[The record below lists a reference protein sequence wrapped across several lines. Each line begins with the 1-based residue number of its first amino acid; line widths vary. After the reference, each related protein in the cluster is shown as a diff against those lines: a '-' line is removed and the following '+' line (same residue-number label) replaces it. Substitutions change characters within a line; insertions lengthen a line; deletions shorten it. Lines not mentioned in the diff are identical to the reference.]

1 MSYRFM
7 RVMVLFDL
15 PVLTNEDL
23 KTYRQFRRFL
33 LKSGFIMMQES
44 VYCKLVLNATVANA
58 VIALVRKNK
67 PAEGIVQAFLLTEK
81 QFSKIEIITGEYKS
95 DTLDTDERL
104 TVL

>member
-1 MSYRFM
+1 M
-7 RVMVLFDL
+7 FDL
-15 PVLTNEDL
+15 PVTTPANL
-23 KTYRQFRRFL
+23 KEYREFRKFL

-67 PAEGIVQAFLLTEK
+67 PAEGIVQVFLLTEK

-95 DTLDTDERL
+95 DMLDTDERL

>member
-1 MSYRFM
+1 M
-7 RVMVLFDL
+7 FDL
-15 PVLTNEDL
+15 PVTTPANL
-23 KTYRQFRRFL
+23 KEYREFRKFL

-67 PAEGIVQAFLLTEK
+67 PAEGIVQVFLLTEK
-81 QFSKIEIITGEYKS
+81 QFSKIEIITGEYKR